1 MNLCGSPIVGSL
13 DWFLRMEGLP
23 IMKKILISVTEWELI
38 NDRKQKIK
46 HERGEGEL
54 VTLRQ
59 TKTYEKGNVII
70 VHHVISSIHDKP
82 LNIDLQKNCDITL
95 LEDWRGVKL
104 SVI

>member
-23 IMKKILISVTEWELI
+23 ILKKILIAVTKWELI

-46 HERGEGEL
+46 QERGEGEL